1 MRKQYF
7 NFLVLIV
14 IVVAGFG
21 SCTVKKRLYQP
32 GYYVEWHKPSKE
44 IKSLQSNDS
53 QILNT
58 SENDEK
64 IVIDDKESI
73 AEKTVQPE
81 INTDFELAYASND
94 EDLTQIEIVNSG
106 QKENRFNTT
115 AKSIISEKSVTG
127 KKEKKLKPSD
137 INGKYGQAFWPAK
150 VGLILGILAWLA
162 IVGIFLNTSSLALVI
177 LLSWLCVL
185 LFVGGAIFSA
195 VALVFTI
202 IKPEKFKGKRLAIAA
217 LVVSLSIPFLYFLYQ
232 IVVMFITMF
241 IVFA

>member
-1 MRKQYF
+1 MKKKNL
-7 NFLVLIV
+7 NFLLIVLIV
-14 IVVAGFG
+14 ITGFG

-32 GYYVEWHKPSKE
+32 GYFVEWHKLAREKNTQQSKDASE
-44 IKSLQSNDS
+44 IVSYDNSRDLNVDES
-53 QILNT
+53 QIIEEQ
-58 SENDEK
+58 S
-64 IVIDDKESI
+64 
-73 AEKTVQPE
+73 VQHDNSDGIEPVYVS
-81 INTDFELAYASND
+81 TD
-94 EDLTQIEIVNSG
+94 EDLTNIEIVKDAHNKNS
-106 QKENRFNTT
+106 FNTET
-115 AKSIISEKSVTG
+115 KTPISEKSLSA
-127 KKEKKLKPSD
+127 KKEKRFSG
-137 INGKYGQAFWPAK
+137 INGKSGKAFWPAK